1 MGCDACLTGG
11 CSLQASSTCG
21 GYPGDQVLAGYGGRG
36 AADVDVGARD
46 SCAGAQGASAGVEG
60 SGALGIS
67 VGLQEYGVLLAMEH
81 DGTSRMWSVE
91 LLVSEVSA
99 VDVQGL
105 RLWGAET
112 LHESWV

>member
-1 MGCDACLTGG
+1 ML
-11 CSLQASSTCG
+11 
-21 GYPGDQVLAGYGGRG
+21 VGYGGCG
-36 AADVDVGARD
+36 AADADVEARD
-46 SCAGAQGASAGVEG
+46 SCAGAQGACVGVGG

-67 VGLQEYGVLLAMEH
+67 VGLQDYGVLLAMEH

-91 LLVSEVSA
+91 LLVSEVLA